1 MELTLEQ
8 AAVLAGGSILSGD
21 SALVLRGFAG
31 LREASGGDLSFFAN
45 ERYINDLRKTR
56 AGAVLVPE
64 SFPEAGVPGVALIRC
79 ANASAAFA
87 EIVKRFVPPPREFRP
102 GIHASA
108 VIDPSAVLDPAMV
121 SVGPCVVIG
130 AGVRIGHGS
139 VIGPACV
146 IGDDVK
152 IGSGCRLAAR
162 VTIYERCRLGDRVSV
177 HSGAVIGAD
186 GFGYEFVAGRH
197 QKIDQVGIVQIDN
210 DVEIGSNTTIDRA
223 RFGRTWIGEG
233 TKIDNLV
240 MIAHNCVIGRHVIIV
255 AQAGIAGS
263 TRVADY
269 TVVAAQV
276 GIAGHLDIGG
286 PGVTFTAKTGVTAN
300 IRTPG
305 AYMGTPAQ
313 PMKEYQHQLIM
324 VRRLPAMA
332 ERLRGLEKRVDTVE
346 NSGPGAAE
354 APVAD

>member
-1 MELTLEQ
+1 MELTLAEV
-8 AAVLAGGSILSGD
+8 AALTGGRILTGD
-21 SALVLRGFAG
+21 PEALLSGFAG
-31 LREASGGDLSFFAN
+31 LREASAGDLSFFAN
-45 ERYINDLRKTR
+45 ERYVNDLRQTR

-64 SFPEAGVPGVALIRC
+64 GTSVVPESGAAVVVC

-87 EIVKRFVPPPREFRP
+87 EVVRRFTPPPRAFVP

-108 VIDPSAVLDPAMV
+108 VVDPTAQFDPETV
-121 SVGPCVVIG
+121 RVGPGAVIE
-130 AGVRIGHGS
+130 A
-139 VIGPACV
+139 
-146 IGDDVK
+146 
-152 IGSGCRLAAR
+152 
-162 VTIYERCRLGDRVSV
+162 
-177 HSGAVIGAD
+177 GAVIGAGTEIGPGCIIGENVRIGAGCRLHARVTVYHRCVIGNRVSIHAGTVIGAD
-186 GFGYEFVAGRH
+186 GYGYEFIDGRH
-197 QKIDQVGIVQIDN
+197 RKIDQVGIVQIDD
-210 DVEIGSNTTIDRA
+210 DVEIGANTTIDRA

-240 MIAHNCVIGRHVIIV
+240 MIAHNCVIGKHVIVV

-300 IRTPG
+300 IRKPG

-313 PMKEYQHQLIM
+313 LMKDHQQQLIHLRRLPELAER
-324 VRRLPAMA
+324 VRRLERAQPPEA
-332 ERLRGLEKRVDTVE
+332 EGGV
-346 NSGPGAAE
+346 
-354 APVAD
+354 

>member
-1 MELTLEQ
+1 VEITLAQTAALT
-8 AAVLAGGSILSGD
+8 GGSILCGSPE
-21 SALVLRGFAG
+21 ALLTGFAG
-31 LREASGGDLSFFAN
+31 LREASAGDLSFFAN
-45 ERYINDLRKTR
+45 ERYINDLRRTR
-56 AGAVLVPE
+56 ASAVLVPE
-64 SFPEAGVPGVALIRC
+64 GFPAPTDSPTALIAC

-87 EIVKRFVPPPREFRP
+87 AVVHRFTPPPRAFQP
-102 GIHASA
+102 GIHPAAAVHPSAQLDPSKVSIGPCA
-108 VIDPSAVLDPAMV
+108 VIEAGATIGDGTEI
-121 SVGPCVVIG
+121 GPGAIIG
-130 AGVRIGHGS
+130 TDARIGK
-139 VIGPACV
+139 
-146 IGDDVK
+146 D
-152 IGSGCRLAAR
+152 CRIFAR
-162 VTIYERCRLGDRVSV
+162 ATIYHRCVLGDRVAI

-186 GFGYEFVAGRH
+186 GYGYEFINGRH

-210 DVEIGSNTTIDRA
+210 DVEIGANTTIDRA

-263 TRVADY
+263 TRIADY

-305 AYMGTPAQ
+305 TYMGTPAQ
-313 PMKEYQHQLIM
+313 PMKEYQHQLVM
-324 VRRLPAMA
+324 VRRLHDLAT
-332 ERLRGLEKRVDTVE
+332 RLKRLEQEK
-346 NSGPGAAE
+346 
-354 APVAD
+354 